1 MKKFAVT
8 LLALMLILSTATQS
22 QSIDKHRVIVLTDIE
37 NEPDDEQSL
46 IRFLIYSNHYDV
58 EGIIATTSAHLR
70 TETRE
75 ERIKE
80 IVSAYGKVRDNLNLH
95 EPGFPTETYLQSV
108 IKAGIPTYGME
119 GVGSGMDTEGSE
131 WILKVVDRNDTRPVW
146 ISVWGGTNTLAQALW
161 KLRNTRKPEEVK
173 EFISKLR
180 VYTVSDQ
187 DDSGQ
192 WIRKEFPELFYIVSP
207 GGYYTRATWTGISG
221 EQWYRFAS
229 GADTTIVGNQWLR
242 ENIINNHGPLGA
254 EYPESDYI
262 MESDSP
268 TFFPLINN
276 GLHLPERPDFG
287 GWGGRYTF
295 YTPNFSSYL
304 RYDYEIPETRPIW
317 TDAYDEVAGPK
328 GEVYISNQATIWRW
342 REAFQNDFAA
352 RMDWCIK
359 PYKEANHPPVARI
372 KGDKEVTLRIGQSI
386 TFDASESSDPDGDQ
400 LRFKWIHY
408 PEAGTYFHWRG
419 KRGIEMENADSAVMT
434 LAIPLE
440 TWVEKPNTTHIILQV
455 TDTGTPALT
464 RYQRII
470 VNILP

>member
-1 MKKFAVT
+1 MKANN
-8 LLALMLILSTATQS
+8 LIILALLLILSKGIHAQS
-22 QSIDKHRVIVLTDIE
+22 FDKHRVIALTDIE

-46 IRFLIYSNHYDV
+46 VRFLIYSNHYDV
-58 EGIIATTSAHLR
+58 EGIIATTSIHLQN
-70 TETRE
+70 ETRE
-75 ERIKE
+75 ARIKE
-80 IVSAYGKVRDNLNLH
+80 VVRAYGKVRDNINLH
-95 EPGFPTETYLQSV
+95 EPGFPTEAYMQSV
-108 IKAGIPTYGME
+108 IKAGIPKFGME
-119 GVGSGMDTEGSE
+119 GVGPGMDSEGSE
-131 WILKVVDRNDTRPVW
+131 WIIKVVDRNDTRPVW
-146 ISVWGGTNTLAQALW
+146 ISVWGGTNTLAQSLW
-161 KLRNTRKPEEVK
+161 KVRETRTQEELA
-173 EFISKLR
+173 EFVSKLR

-187 DDSGQ
+187 DNSGQ
-192 WIRKEFPELFYIVSP
+192 WIRREFPELFYIVSP
-207 GGYYTRATWTGISG
+207 GGYYSRATWTGISG

-229 GADTTIVGNQWLR
+229 GADTTIVGNRWLR
-242 ENIINNHGPLGA
+242 ENIISKGPLGA
-254 EYPESDYI
+254 EYPESEYI

-276 GLHLPERPDFG
+276 GLHVPERPDFG
-287 GWGGRYTF
+287 GWGGRYVL
-295 YTPNFSSYL
+295 YTPHFSPYL
-304 RYDYEIPETRPIW
+304 RYDYEVPETRPIW

-328 GEVYISNQATIWRW
+328 GEVYISNHATIWRW

-352 RMDWCIK
+352 RMDWTIK

-372 KGDKEVTLRIGQSI
+372 RGDNEVTLRVGESI

-419 KRGIEMENADSAVMT
+419 NRGIIMENADSAIMT
-434 LAIPLE
+434 LTIPLE

-464 RYQRII
+464 RYQRVI